1 MSDIASHIEGER
13 EGERGGEKGK
23 EENGE
28 RRRGWGEGRRGGVGR
43 EGKR

>member
-1 MSDIASHIEGER
+1 MSDIASYIERER

-23 EENGE
+23 EVNGE
-28 RRRGWGEGRRGGVGR
+28 GIRGGVGR

>member
-23 EENGE
+23 EVNGE
-28 RRRGWGEGRRGGVGR
+28 RRMGWGEGRRGGVGR